1 MLIIPKPIWAPE
13 YGSTIWPKAS
23 TPIQPKLSIKS
34 CKSNEPI
41 LSEGQGPHSRDW
53 FTYGLSVLSLPGKS
67 ALSKTMVVQSL
78 RRLCA
83 RQSLR
88 EYHRRACLLKWE
100 PFPKPLSSKIHLKLT
115 ILVTNVIM
123 ITPLLSSYKYEKLEE
138 EKGCWKV
145 PKQVES
151 KERRER
157 EKWFHWVTL
166 PRTTQA
172 RKSKLTIQ
180 ISYELKTSPAQRPY
194 VGDAQKWICL
204 FA

>member
-1 MLIIPKPIWAPE
+1 MLVILGPIWAPK
-13 YGSTIWPKAS
+13 YGSTVWPKAS
-23 TPIQPKLSIKS
+23 TSIWPKLSIQTSKR
-34 CKSNEPI
+34 NEPI
-41 LSEGQGPHSRDW
+41 LSEGQGPNCPDW

-67 ALSKTMVVQSL
+67 ALSKTMVVQSP
-78 RRLCA
+78 RHLCA
-83 RQSLR
+83 QQSLK

-115 ILVTNVIM
+115 ILVTNIIM

-151 KERRER
+151 KEKRER

-172 RKSKLTIQ
+172 RKSKPTIQ
-180 ISYELKTSPAQRPY
+180 ISCEPKLGPAQKPY
-194 VGDAQKWICL
+194 VRDAQETFRI
-204 FA
+204 